1 MCERYPSSVVRTATY
16 APTFQY
22 DGMCSRQE
30 SHQWWQETVRSAVS
44 GGGWTMP
51 DRRGLVV
58 ILRAPSP
65 P

>member
-1 MCERYPSSVVRTATY
+1 ML
-16 APTFQY
+16 QY
-22 DGMCSRQE
+22 DGIWSRQE

-58 ILRAPSP
+58 ILAAPSP